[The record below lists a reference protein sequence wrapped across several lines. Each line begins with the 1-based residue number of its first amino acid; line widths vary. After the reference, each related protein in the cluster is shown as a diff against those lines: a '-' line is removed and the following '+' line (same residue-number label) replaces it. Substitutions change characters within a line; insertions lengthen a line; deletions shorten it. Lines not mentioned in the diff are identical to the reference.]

1 MEQRELS
8 CRGRSVQ
15 QRLGSYAE
23 STTITRSTA
32 TPHQSCRMEMHRR
45 RNDEVVPATSRD
57 QRSTTT
63 NAVPKTVPPRR
74 GSMPQRRRRP
84 QEELGI
90 SPKHRSSGAE
100 WYLNEAFKKVRGA
113 SGVALVVA
121 KRADH
126 RFPQDQALAPLPCQR
141 DPAERPPKI

>member
-1 MEQRELS
+1 MEQRELG

-15 QRLGSYAE
+15 QRPGSYAE
-23 STTITRSTA
+23 STTATGSTA
-32 TPHQSCRMEMHRR
+32 TPHQSCRTEMHRR
-45 RNDEVVPATSRD
+45 RNDEVVTATSRD

-63 NAVPKTVPPRR
+63 NAVPKTAPSRR
-74 GSMPQRRRRP
+74 GATPQRRRRP
-84 QEELGI
+84 QEEPGI

-121 KRADH
+121 KHVGH
-126 RFPQDQALAPLPCQR
+126 RFPRDQALAPLPCQR
-141 DPAERPPKI
+141 DPVERPPKI